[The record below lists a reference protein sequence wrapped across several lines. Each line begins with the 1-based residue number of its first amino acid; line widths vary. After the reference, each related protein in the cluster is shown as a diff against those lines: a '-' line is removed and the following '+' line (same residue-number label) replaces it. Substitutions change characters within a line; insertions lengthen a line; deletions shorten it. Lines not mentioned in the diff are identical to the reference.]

1 MEESKKLKGSVFT
14 HNHPD
19 SSSFSPADIR
29 TACNLEMKEIR
40 ITATKNSYTMKMK
53 DGSNFE
59 SKMWNEKIEKSM
71 KYHNRNVRKEFE
83 NKIFSGELS
92 TDDANLMH
100 WHEVWSRV
108 VKDIPQLEYIRR

>member
-40 ITATKNSYTMKMK
+40 ITATKKLLHH
-53 DGSNFE
+53 E
-59 SKMWNEKIEKSM
+59 NE
-71 KYHNRNVRKEFE
+71 RWF
-83 NKIFSGELS
+83 
-92 TDDANLMH
+92 
-100 WHEVWSRV
+100 
-108 VKDIPQLEYIRR
+108 QL